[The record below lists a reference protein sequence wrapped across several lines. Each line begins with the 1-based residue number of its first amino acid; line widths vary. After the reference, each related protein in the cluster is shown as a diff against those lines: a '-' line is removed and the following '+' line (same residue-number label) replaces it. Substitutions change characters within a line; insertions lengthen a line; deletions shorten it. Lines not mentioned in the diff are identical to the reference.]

1 MKTSDTLVSGYAQTV
16 MVWNSP
22 ELDTLVFARRLVDVL
37 DMTGEHCK
45 ALLDP
50 EVNDQPS
57 YIVVSAAKRTAI
69 ELNATSFSEL
79 NDFGAVLLPSEYRGQ
94 ELNLN

>member
-1 MKTSDTLVSGYAQTV
+1 MNAILVSGYAQTIV
-16 MVWNSP
+16 VWNSP
-22 ELDTLVFARRLVDVL
+22 AQDTLVFARTLESVL

-45 ALLDP
+45 TLLDP

-57 YIVVSAAKRTAI
+57 YIVVSAAKPTAI

-79 NDFGAVLLPSEYRGQ
+79 NDFGAVLLPSECRGQ